1 MMNTHRFVVI
11 SMLATGGLHSAFA
24 TDASATDAAATDA
37 AADRPFWVLQGGLQI
52 DDKDSYMVNGGL
64 SYMPNAQTYAA
75 LDFGF
80 SDSSAGM
87 EDFETNFA
95 SLRLDHSFGPLGGSI
110 SMGWFGEADIV
121 DRFSYSGSIYLE
133 ARGFR
138 LEILGEDWTNHFDT
152 FEYSRTIVPESSLLP
167 LVQSASV
174 NCELDNTAYGGHLS
188 YTRNEWYVYA
198 AATSYDYSRPDCE
211 YTRVLGGLDLRKPPD
226 LMARFSKASS
236 RRLAVLTASQV
247 HNTDAVFLDNSYSV
261 GLSFRFGEKSLTFD
275 YFHSEEVLEQ
285 FSADTVLGSVL
296 FPVGYW
302 GDLRVHL
309 GATDH
314 DLSDTVTF
322 IGVTVYWYVD
332 GGT

>member
-24 TDASATDAAATDA
+24 TDASATDA

-133 ARGFR
+133 LHRLMAASLCGLTATRMPPLFVSRMTAAACLPILFAIACFVLLTVPRAVKEWALAPTRRG
-138 LEILGEDWTNHFDT
+138 L
-152 FEYSRTIVPESSLLP
+152 SSLIP
-167 LVQSASV
+167 
-174 NCELDNTAYGGHLS
+174 
-188 YTRNEWYVYA
+188 A
-198 AATSYDYSRPDCE
+198 AAW
-211 YTRVLGGLDLRKPPD
+211 
-226 LMARFSKASS
+226 
-236 RRLAVLTASQV
+236 RL
-247 HNTDAVFLDNSYSV
+247 NPN
-261 GLSFRFGEKSLTFD
+261 R
-275 YFHSEEVLEQ
+275 
-285 FSADTVLGSVL
+285 
-296 FPVGYW
+296 
-302 GDLRVHL
+302 
-309 GATDH
+309 GAA
-314 DLSDTVTF
+314 L
-322 IGVTVYWYVD
+322 W
-332 GGT
+332 